1 MSEFPQEDFPE
12 KVPRNT
18 AAKFIAAGVC
28 LAFSVLL
35 FILVWCAHASVLMA
49 FSAMFLCAA
58 AALALYGLGDVLNS
72 RTPPR
77 SAMPLAALA
86 LDLACLPCLLI
97 SFVLLLSGDLWQW
110 LALIFLIGVVAC
122 PVGGMALAV
131 VCLTRGAGR
140 IGRWGV
146 GVSVAALALPVAAVA
161 VIIPLYSAGVFVIAL
176 M

>member
-1 MSEFPQEDFPE
+1 MNNNHDPE
-12 KVPRNT
+12 QKLRNS

-35 FILVWCAHASVLMA
+35 FILVWCVHASVLMA
-49 FSAMFLCAA
+49 FSAMFLCVA
-58 AALALYGLGDVLNS
+58 AALALCGAGDLLSV

-77 SAMPLAALA
+77 TIKPAAALA

-97 SFVLLLSGDLWQW
+97 GVVLLLGGGLLQW
-110 LALIFLIGVVAC
+110 LALVFLIGAVAC

-131 VCLTRGAGR
+131 YCLTLGKAKTG
-140 IGRWGV
+140 GWGV
-146 GVSVAALALPVAAVA
+146 GLAIAAVALPVIAVA
-161 VIIPLYSAGVFVIAL
+161 VLIPLYSAGVFVIAL

>member
-1 MSEFPQEDFPE
+1 MYKRQ
-12 KVPRNT
+12 
-18 AAKFIAAGVC
+18 
-28 LAFSVLL
+28 
-35 FILVWCAHASVLMA
+35 
-49 FSAMFLCAA
+49 
-58 AALALYGLGDVLNS
+58 
-72 RTPPR
+72 
-77 SAMPLAALA
+77 A

-131 VCLTRGAGR
+131 VCLARGAGR

-176 M
+176 L

>member
-1 MSEFPQEDFPE
+1 MSEFPQENFPE

-35 FILVWCAHASVLMA
+35 FILVWCAHASVLLMA

-58 AALALYGLGDVLNS
+58 AARCAVWFG
-72 RTPPR
+72 RRAQQRAPPPR

-97 SFVLLLSGDLWQW
+97 SFVLL
-110 LALIFLIGVVAC
+110 
-122 PVGGMALAV
+122 
-131 VCLTRGAGR
+131 
-140 IGRWGV
+140 
-146 GVSVAALALPVAAVA
+146 
-161 VIIPLYSAGVFVIAL
+161 
-176 M
+176 